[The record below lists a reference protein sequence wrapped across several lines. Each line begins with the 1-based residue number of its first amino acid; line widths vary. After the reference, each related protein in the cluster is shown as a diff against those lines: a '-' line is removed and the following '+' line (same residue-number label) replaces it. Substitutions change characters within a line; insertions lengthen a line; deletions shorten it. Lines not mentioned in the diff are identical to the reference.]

1 MYSTDVLSPLFSIL
15 LALAMA
21 SQVVLLTLRRHSLH
35 VVSQGTPSS
44 LPASTVAWWALPLA
58 ASMFALVWCAR
69 SLLTCQP
76 ADLAPFCLACVG
88 SSAVALW
95 REPILKHFEKGTTAR
110 SRVLVAAK
118 NLVCVLAAT
127 ALAVLALE
135 TPWNAMVWQ
144 LPALSV
150 VLELALVGLV
160 VVGGYLLAQ
169 GHGAG
174 GLAGVVAAT
183 DIGLAQYFVALFKGA
198 AILPSDVLG
207 LGTAVAVSQNYT
219 YTLSGTALGAITL
232 AVCAGSILS
241 LARRLPAEKAA
252 RPKHRVVVP
261 ALLRSAAGI
270 LCLTGCVAL
279 FVCPSYRNAF
289 GIYIPDYWWALNC
302 YSQTGFL
309 PTFAS
314 AVQDLP
320 IAVPDGYSD
329 EAAAQLTDEYAQGL
343 LQADSIEPAGQEASQ
358 QFQDVRP
365 SIVVIM
371 NESFCDLS
379 AFDQLGGT
387 YYGPTYLTT
396 QTGDAVSRG
405 SLAVSVLGG
414 GTCNTEFEFLTG
426 TSMQFVG
433 DGKYPYTLYDFSS
446 VPSLARQLDQL
457 GYHSTAIH
465 PNKATNWNR
474 NRVYGQ
480 LGFDDCEFEDS
491 FQGSPRY
498 HNGVSDAATYTHV
511 LNILENTNDPQFVF
525 DVTMQ
530 NHSGYDTGN
539 IPAADRVDVEP
550 EQLDGQTIDQLDEY
564 LACVNESDRAL
575 SAFVERLRNLSRPV
589 VLVFFGDH
597 QPYFTPTIAD
607 AYYPGEDAI
616 VHRER
621 THQTCYLVWA
631 NYDVAG
637 SAQDGQSQATSA
649 SMLAAQTLHQVGAPL
664 TSYQQATLSASRELP
679 QLNALGYQTA
689 DGQWHPADEPNAT
702 LSDLASIEYL
712 NFARQVE

>member
-1 MYSTDVLSPLFSIL
+1 MYSTDVLSPLFSL
-15 LALAMA
+15 LVVCTMA
-21 SQVVLLTLRRHSLH
+21 IQAFLLVLRVHARHRVDDGARS
-35 VVSQGTPSS
+35 G
-44 LPASTVAWWALPLA
+44 LPASTVAWWVLPLA
-58 ASMFALVWCAR
+58 TSAFVLVWCAR
-69 SLLTCQP
+69 GLLTCQP
-76 ADLAPFCLACVG
+76 QDLALFCLACIG
-88 SSAVALW
+88 ASALMLW
-95 REPILKHFEKGTTAR
+95 REPLLNRIEKNTCPRDRAI
-110 SRVLVAAK
+110 VAAK
-118 NLVCVLAAT
+118 NVVCLAAAT
-127 ALAVLALE
+127 ALAALALE

-150 VLELALVGLV
+150 ALELALVGLV
-160 VVGGYLLAQ
+160 VVGGYFLAQ

-183 DIGLAQYFVALFKGA
+183 GIGLAQYFVALFKGA

-232 AVCAGSILS
+232 AVCAGAVLS
-241 LARRLPAEKAA
+241 LARRLPAHKATS
-252 RPKHRVVVP
+252 RKHRALP
-261 ALLRSAAGI
+261 ALLRSAAGV
-270 LCLTGCVAL
+270 LCLVGCVAL
-279 FVCPSYRNAF
+279 FVCPSYRNTF
-289 GIYIPDYWWALNC
+289 GIYISDYWWALNC

-329 EAAAQLTDEYAQGL
+329 EAAAQLTDEYAQRQ
-343 LQADSIEPAGQEASQ
+343 LQADSIEPATQEASQ
-358 QFQDVRP
+358 QFQETKP

-379 AFDQLGGT
+379 VFDQLGGT
-387 YYGPTYLTT
+387 YDGPTYLTT
-396 QTGDAVSRG
+396 QTGDVVSRG

-433 DGKYPYTLYDFSS
+433 NGKYPYTLYDFSS
-446 VPSLARQLDQL
+446 APSLARQLDQL

-474 NRVYGQ
+474 NRVYDQ
-480 LGFDDCEFEDS
+480 LGFDDMQFEDS

-498 HNGVSDAATYTHV
+498 HNGVSDAATYTHI
-511 LNILENTNDPQFVF
+511 LDILETRDQPQFVF

-550 EQLDGQTIDQLDEY
+550 PQLDGQTIEQLDEY

-575 SAFVERLRNLSRPV
+575 AAFVDRLRYLDRPV

-597 QPYFTPTIAD
+597 QPFFTPQISST
-607 AYYPGEDAI
+607 YYPDDDA
-616 VHRER
+616 VTQAQR

-637 SAQDGQSQATSA
+637 SAQDGTTQATSA
-649 SMLAAQTLHQVGAPL
+649 STLAAQTLHQVGAPL
-664 TSYQQATLSASRELP
+664 TDYQQAMLAGTRELP

-689 DGQWHPADEPNAT
+689 DGQWHPSDEPNAT
-702 LSDLASIEYL
+702 LSDLASISYL
-712 NFARQVE
+712 NFARKVG